1 MSLLDKSSKL
11 KKMSAASLELALFYQ
26 TQKTLRTQIL
36 KIPQKIQT
44 RRVERKRKAQDQNPS
59 I

>member
-11 KKMSAASLELALFYQ
+11 KKMSAASLELARFYQ